1 MRGPPSM
8 TRLVGPACHNAGGYG
23 GSRKQFQ
30 TVELGSSIWHT
41 LDGAPAA
48 LRVSIDREAANP
60 EVVMPQDPRRDGA
73 VWTPSLR
80 HLPELRERWPLRQI
94 RDLHRGGRERLVA
107 VRPDVGTEQAHR
119 QIDVGGPSPAATQL
133 DELRADGVVRQA
145 C

>member
-8 TRLVGPACHNAGGYG
+8 TRLVGPACHNAGVR
-23 GSRKQFQ
+23 GSRNQVQ
-30 TVELGSSIWHT
+30 IVELGSSIWNK
-41 LDGAPAA
+41 LGGAPAD
-48 LRVSIDREAANP
+48 LRVSVDREAANP

-73 VWTPSLR
+73 VWPPSLR

-119 QIDVGGPSPAATQL
+119 QIDVGGPSPDATQL
-133 DELRADGVVRQA
+133 NELRADGVVRQA